1 MSSVSENSSTADR
14 KNKLIKFIAL
24 LGLVIIVIAVAVI
37 YSISTSARSKTSR
50 PVVRFG
56 SSAGESGNLFG
67 ISAAAWELGYIQ
79 EELDAIGYD
88 VDKLGFANGVA
99 VNEAFVADQIDVST
113 LGDVP
118 AAVGFSNNIGTE
130 WLGVGLSTY
139 NNTIVVKADSGI
151 ETVKD
156 LEGKSVAFSVG
167 TTTQY
172 LWESVVKEF
181 GLNADNIKSV
191 NLGGSNAI
199 NAFIAGE
206 VDAVVLS
213 ETQAQV
219 EVADGVGEIILS
231 TADYTQWAPSDTF
244 VGRKEYLEKNPE
256 VAVAILKAFIRAR
269 EEVIKNP
276 DKYYVTISSLQ
287 LQDHPELGEAIYN
300 VDNGKFSNFDAMIY
314 KDNIVREQALADFL
328 HSVGKIT
335 NKVNIS
341 EYVDTSYYEKALK
354 ELKDNK

>member
-1 MSSVSENSSTADR
+1 MSINNENVKSNEKRS
-14 KNKLIKFIAL
+14 NFIKFAGLIAL
-24 LGLVIIVIAVAVI
+24 VVLVLVIAVI
-37 YSISTSARSKTSR
+37 YTVTSNAKSGDSK

-67 ISAAAWELGYIQ
+67 ISAVAWEEGYIQ
-79 EELDAIGYD
+79 EELDAVGYD
-88 VDKLGFANGVA
+88 VKILGFANGVA

-118 AAVGFSNNIGTE
+118 AAVGFSNNVGTE
-130 WLGVGLSTY
+130 WLAVGISTY
-139 NNTIVVKADSGI
+139 NNTIVAKADSGI
-151 ETVKD
+151 ESVKD

-181 GLNADNIKSV
+181 GLNPDNIESV

-206 VDAVVLS
+206 VDAVVLG

-219 EVADGVGEIILS
+219 LVTEDKGKIILS

-244 VGRKEYLEKNPE
+244 VGRKEYLEENPK
-256 VAVAILKAFIRAR
+256 VATAILKAFIRAR
-269 EEVIKNP
+269 EAVIENP
-276 DKYYVTISSLQ
+276 DKYYVTLSSLQ
-287 LQDHPELGEAIYN
+287 LQDHPELGDMIYN
-300 VDNGKFSNFDAMIY
+300 VDNGKFNNFDAMIY
-314 KDNIVREQALADFL
+314 QDNIDREQALADFL
-328 HSVGKIT
+328 FSVGKIT

-341 EYVDTSYYEKALK
+341 DYVNTSYYEEALK
-354 ELKDNK
+354 E